1 MKPKLLY
8 VAPLRDFSG
17 YASVARN
24 YVKALHSAEMDIV
37 TRDLTYDG
45 GKYKRNKIEEELAG
59 RSVQDIDIVLMN
71 TTPNELEYKPGV
83 FNINAFC
90 WETDRVPDEW
100 VHMLNQM
107 DLILVP
113 ILDNKLAAQRCG
125 VIKPIEVVPYA
136 CDLVKYQK
144 DIKPYEFPGMND
156 KFKFLNISQYSKKK
170 SIDVLLKAYFT
181 EFSKE
186 DNVVLILK
194 TYIGPNDGD
203 EERARIMSIV
213 NAMKS
218 ILRLKDYPPVKL
230 IHQIMSH
237 TEIERLYVTSDI
249 YLGPSRGEGWGVPH
263 LEALCW
269 GLPII
274 ATKGTG
280 PEAFINDNCG
290 WLVESNASPVCDMPH
305 PHNYMYSGLDNWR
318 EPHVCDL
325 KDKMRH
331 VYSLYNHTDNYEW
344 KEYCDAAKAR
354 AADFSYK
361 IIGPQLND
369 VIMKYYNMWRTSNAS

>member
-90 WETDRVPDEW
+90 WETDRVPE
-100 VHMLNQM
+100 
-107 DLILVP
+107 
-113 ILDNKLAAQRCG
+113 
-125 VIKPIEVVPYA
+125 
-136 CDLVKYQK
+136 
-144 DIKPYEFPGMND
+144 MND